1 MGCSRHLYKSRGVVN
16 RLIEIGIKYINLMG
30 RLPQSLKISLKQTLA
45 VLFWVPVILL
55 SLLLVWNTIPYFTF
69 NYNMPF
75 LAERAVLVEKTVWRI
90 CFYTHISAG
99 ALCITTALLQFS
111 SWILK
116 RRKRIHIISGKIY
129 VFVVLLIGAPS
140 GLYMT
145 FFAKGG
151 YAERGAF
158 LVMAVFWFVTTY
170 KGFLTAVRDKDFVA
184 HKYWMIRSY
193 ALALTAVTFR
203 IYHIVFHE
211 LGMDGFNNYSIS
223 LWISILGNALLAE
236 ALIFNQSKTYFKT
249 LKA

>member
-1 MGCSRHLYKSRGVVN
+1 MPRSPSPLF
-16 RLIEIGIKYINLMG
+16 LT
-30 RLPQSLKISLKQTLA
+30 LKQT
-45 VLFWVPVILL
+45 VTVVFWVPTILL

-75 LAERAVLVEKTVWRI
+75 LAERAVLVEKTVWRV
-90 CFYTHISAG
+90 CFYTHITAG
-99 ALCITTALLQFS
+99 ALCIVSALIQFS

-116 RRKRIHIISGKIY
+116 KRKKIHIMSGKIY
-129 VFVVLLIGAPS
+129 VFVVLLVGAPS

-158 LVMAVFWFVTTY
+158 LAMAIFWFFTTY
-170 KGFLTAVRDKDFVA
+170 KGFVTAARDKNFVA

-193 ALALTAVTFR
+193 AMALTAVTFR
-203 IYHIVFHE
+203 IYHIVFHL

-236 ALIFNQSKTYFKT
+236 LIIFSQSKNYLKT
-249 LKA
+249 LES

>member
-1 MGCSRHLYKSRGVVN
+1 MT
-16 RLIEIGIKYINLMG
+16 G
-30 RLPQSLKISLKQTLA
+30 RSTTLQLTLKQALA
-45 VLFWVPVILL
+45 AIFWIPTILL
-55 SLLLVWNTIPYFTF
+55 SLLLVWNTIPYFSF
-69 NYNMPF
+69 DLNMPF
-75 LAERAVLVEKTVWRI
+75 LAERAVLVEKMVWRI

-99 ALCITTALLQFS
+99 ALCITTALIQFS

-116 RRKRIHIISGKIY
+116 KRKKIHILSGKIY

-158 LVMAVFWFVTTY
+158 LGMAVFWFFTTY
-170 KGFLTAVRDKDFVA
+170 KGFVTAARDKNFVA

-193 ALALTAVTFR
+193 AMALTAVTFR

-211 LGMDGFNNYSIS
+211 LGLDGFNNYSIS
-223 LWISILGNALLAE
+223 LWISILGNALIAE
-236 ALIFNQSKTYFKT
+236 LIIYKQARNYIKT
-249 LKA
+249 LQS